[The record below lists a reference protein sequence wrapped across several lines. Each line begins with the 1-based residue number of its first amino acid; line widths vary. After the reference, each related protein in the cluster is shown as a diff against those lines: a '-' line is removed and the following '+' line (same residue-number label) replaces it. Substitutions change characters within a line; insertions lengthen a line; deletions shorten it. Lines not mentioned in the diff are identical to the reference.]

1 MHLPELKDGP
11 AIALPP
17 CERVCHAQST
27 AGSLQ
32 SLCWASAALGGV
44 ASAYFS
50 GSLIETW
57 GSRGVFLLTAVFPL
71 AVSAAAVLISE
82 QPVSS
87 SQTRLKSDKDSA
99 GELLHPSCCMP
110 GA

>member
-1 MHLPELKDGP
+1 M
-11 AIALPP
+11 
-17 CERVCHAQST
+17 QST

-99 GELLHPSCCMP
+99 GELLQHRLPHARS
-110 GA
+110 